1 MPSCISY
8 WLSSHCRI
16 FRNRQHFAPW
26 ILAVIRNRRAVFV
39 DNADDVAAVV
49 GDVVERIAVL
59 VRHRIWFPVR
69 PRKRPYGLAVVQFF
83 VRLVL
88 FGLIDNSVNLTIGNR
103 CIIPRCFFF
112 QAPKSLSNRNAL
124 CIELD
129 FLQCE
134 MGDKRMSVTH

>member
-49 GDVVERIAVL
+49 DDIIERIAVL
-59 VRHRIWFPVR
+59 VCDRVWLATR
-69 PRKRPYGLAVVQFF
+69 PCERPYGLAVVQFF

-129 FLQCE
+129 FLQCVWQP
-134 MGDKRMSVTH
+134 KK